1 MSLLDKA
8 MILLALKT
16 GIRFGELCAVTWS
29 DIDFKQQKLRIHRQW
44 DYLKGSGYKSLK
56 ARLGNKTKN
65 EDINERYI
73 PLNNQLLNVLLE
85 FKNSSEYFPNPDGR
99 LFYKND
105 CAASVMRNRTF
116 NNKLEKHLI
125 DSQIERVTAH
135 CLRHEL
141 DCYKR
146 CKRLCTVFTWT

>member
-65 EDINERYI
+65 
-73 PLNNQLLNVLLE
+73 
-85 FKNSSEYFPNPDGR
+85 
-99 LFYKND
+99 
-105 CAASVMRNRTF
+105 
-116 NNKLEKHLI
+116 
-125 DSQIERVTAH
+125 
-135 CLRHEL
+135 
-141 DCYKR
+141 
-146 CKRLCTVFTWT
+146 